1 MRKHGCLEEKL
12 MSNYIQPFK
21 YGIFLYPERSAQEEI
36 ETSIPKTVQYYIT
49 EEILINIKSLQ
60 VNQII
65 NETKNS

>member
-1 MRKHGCLEEKL
+1 MD
-12 MSNYIQPFK
+12 F
-21 YGIFLYPERSAQEEI
+21 FLYPERSAQEEI
-36 ETSIPKTVQYYIT
+36 ETSTPKTVQYYIT